1 MNKSLGRSLRTRTA
15 VLYLLHGAQIR
26 VAPKLGLFDVPVIAV
41 NFPPDELINLDNLL
55 IQLRDI
61 TPMWFDLGDAL
72 DLPPS
77 ILDDIR
83 GQFETNPEQCMI
95 EMVDAWLQRHLS
107 RGSPTWTEVAEAL
120 RKINQNS
127 LADALES
134 VYYTGRPAYI
144 CMTVRQ

>member
-1 MNKSLGRSLRTRTA
+1 
-15 VLYLLHGAQIR
+15 
-26 VAPKLGLFDVPVIAV
+26 
-41 NFPPDELINLDNLL
+41 
-55 IQLRDI
+55 
-61 TPMWFDLGDAL
+61 MWFDLGDAL

-83 GQFETNPEQCMI
+83 GQFETNPQQCMI

-120 RKINQNS
+120 RKINQNG

-134 VYYTGRPAYI
+134 VYYTGRLERVCDSQFRYQLLFCHTMLRSNCCI
-144 CMTVRQ
+144 TSGCGS

>member
-1 MNKSLGRSLRTRTA
+1 
-15 VLYLLHGAQIR
+15 
-26 VAPKLGLFDVPVIAV
+26 
-41 NFPPDELINLDNLL
+41 
-55 IQLRDI
+55 
-61 TPMWFDLGDAL
+61 MWFDLGDAL

-83 GQFETNPEQCMI
+83 GQFETNPDQCMI

-120 RKINQNS
+120 RKINQNG

-134 VYYTGRPAYI
+134 VYYTGRPARVCVIASPFRYQGLFWCTFWMQCYI
-144 CMTVRQ
+144 RSAV

>member
-1 MNKSLGRSLRTRTA
+1 
-15 VLYLLHGAQIR
+15 
-26 VAPKLGLFDVPVIAV
+26 
-41 NFPPDELINLDNLL
+41 
-55 IQLRDI
+55 
-61 TPMWFDLGDAL
+61 MWFDLGDAL

-120 RKINQNS
+120 RKINQNG
-127 LADALES
+127 LADALEN
-134 VYYTGRPAYI
+134 VYYTGRSARV
-144 CMTVRQ
+144 CVTVCSDYSVTHFRCNATFIVLYNFWVRLIGTLVS